1 MRGLA
6 IITAIVVLAVL
17 GFALLFPRQW
27 GNLEAYDMARLV
39 FLLTL
44 ALFVGAG
51 AWGMRTGRGTPLSLG
66 RGLLYLAIWGGAF
79 VIAVLLYQY
88 MPAIRAAFDP
98 NVRT

>member
-1 MRGLA
+1 MGRLAILAAVLGLA
-6 IITAIVVLAVL
+6 IVGI
-17 GFALLFPRQW
+17 ALLFPRQW
-27 GNLEAYDMARLV
+27 NNLETYEMARLI
-39 FLLTL
+39 FLLML

-51 AWGMRTGRGTPLSLG
+51 MWGMRTGRGAPLTFG